1 MPTAPSQAYDY
12 HLNPV
17 KGWPNPAALDFSAKI
32 NSSVAYDLRAG
43 QVVHLNSA
51 GTLEPGCKGKQ
62 MPLFLFQGA
71 AEYDVNNASSDQW
84 IPIQP
89 SGAVMC
95 IVATAA
101 VELETT
107 EFVSGLTYAPNDHL
121 KSTGSGIT
129 SSDEA
134 LTNKRP
140 TSSSSGVLTNNS
152 VTLYT
157 NTVVGV
163 VSRGLFTNYNKKQML
178 AFWPV
183 YIPGSEAS

>member
-17 KGWPNPAALDFSAKI
+17 KGWPNPAALDFVAKA
-32 NSSVAYDLRAG
+32 SSNVLYDLRAG
-43 QVVHLNSA
+43 QVCHLNSS
-51 GTLEPGCKGKQ
+51 GQLEPGAYGKQ
-62 MPLFLFQGA
+62 MPLFIFQGA
-71 AEYDVNNASSDQW
+71 AEYDVNTASSDQW
-84 IPIQP
+84 IPITP
-89 SGAVMC
+89 SGNIMC
-95 IVATAA
+95 LVGIGS

-107 EFVSGLTYAPNDHL
+107 EFVPGLTYAPNDHL
-121 KSTGSGIT
+121 KSTKNGNAAT
-129 SSDEA
+129 DEG
-134 LTNKRP
+134 LVSKRP
-140 TSSSSGVLTNNS
+140 TSNSSGVLTNAS

-183 YIPGSEAS
+183 YIPGSES